1 MVCEPDKIWVLKIKY
16 LVYYLGAD
24 ICVSWKM
31 HFTEHSQSYHRNAV
45 YWCPAFLRMQD
56 DPNSTFGKI
65 TAVYNDKPFL
75 LIEYSHQT
83 QKSNAGSSP

>member
-1 MVCEPDKIWVLKIKY
+1 M
-16 LVYYLGAD
+16 LVENAF
-24 ICVSWKM
+24 
-31 HFTEHSQSYHRNAV
+31 HRTFTYSLNHRNAV

-56 DPNSTFGKI
+56 DPNSTSGKI

-83 QKSNAGSSP
+83 QKSNAGSS